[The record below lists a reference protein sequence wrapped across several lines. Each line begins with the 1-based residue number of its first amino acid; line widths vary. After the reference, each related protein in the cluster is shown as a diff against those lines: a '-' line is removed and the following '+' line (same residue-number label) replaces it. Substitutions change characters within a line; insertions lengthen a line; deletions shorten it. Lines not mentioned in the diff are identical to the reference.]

1 MRVFVPGRRRAHA
14 LTGPRSPAHLAD
26 GGTAVTVKEPVEPAQ
41 GATSAPGVLSRGHA
55 GKETWVV
62 LSFSL
67 VLALLLYRHPWRYA
81 NSAHIGVWG
90 DADEYTWFL
99 SWMPYALGHG
109 LNPLH
114 SAYVGSPN
122 GINLMW
128 NTSVLLPSFLISPL
142 TVLAGPLVSYNVLM
156 TAAPALSTTFA
167 YLAFRRWADMLP
179 AVVGGL
185 VFGFSPAVAS
195 QSVGHMAQ
203 VILVSAPLM
212 LILLDR
218 LFVVQSSRAWL
229 DGLLLGLLAWAQLLT
244 GEEIL
249 ALEAVAA
256 FIGAVVLCA
265 INHRRTVI
273 PRLRHAA
280 SGLVVAAV
288 VFGILSAP
296 FLGYQFLGPG
306 NVQNVHP
313 PNVYVNDFLNFFFP
327 TNVMQFSPTWFRLM
341 PWAAVGLP
349 ALAHYT
355 GNGSEEGAY
364 IGIPLLALLVTSVV
378 LARRRKVT
386 WVALAVAA
394 GTALLSMGSTLHFA
408 GHVSSSKQG
417 LPVPLPDDYLQR
429 LPFFHNLL
437 PDRFALLMF
446 LGVGLVLALGLSELG
461 ALGRAHWPLKATSWG
476 LAVIGLAF
484 ITPVIGYPY
493 NASPPQAAFTSGW
506 ACPMR
511 PSRVPPPTALVLP
524 AVDELNLRWQ
534 AESSFCFTMPS
545 ATGMTGTNG
554 AFAPSDVLLSVGS
567 PSYGLP
573 PITPALRQEAAR
585 ELSSMHVAEVIIGPW
600 QWSSPPETSADQA
613 QLVSWITALLGQGPA
628 QNGSTYL
635 WSHLPSANAISA
647 GGSPPVSTPPASGP
661 SSTAP
666 SSTAPSSTAPSSTAR

>member
-1 MRVFVPGRRRAHA
+1 
-14 LTGPRSPAHLAD
+14 
-26 GGTAVTVKEPVEPAQ
+26 
-41 GATSAPGVLSRGHA
+41 
-55 GKETWVV
+55 
-62 LSFSL
+62 L
-67 VLALLLYRHPWRYA
+67 VLAFSFVLAFLLYRHAWRYA
-81 NSAHIGVWG
+81 NSVHIGVWG

-114 SAYVGSPN
+114 SSYVAFPS

-128 NTSVLLPSFLISPL
+128 NTSVLLPSFIISPL
-142 TVLAGPLVSYNVLM
+142 TVIAGPIVSYNALM

-167 YLAFRRWADMLP
+167 YMAFRRWAGVLP
-179 AVVGGL
+179 ALVGAL

-203 VILVSAPLM
+203 VILISAPLM

-218 LFVVQSSRAWL
+218 LLVVQSSRAWL

-256 FIGAVVLCA
+256 LIGAVVLCA
-265 INHRRTVI
+265 INDRRAVI
-273 PRLRHAA
+273 PRLGHAA
-280 SGLVVAAV
+280 TGLVVAAV
-288 VFGILSAP
+288 VFGILAAP
-296 FLGYQFLGPG
+296 FLGYQLLGPG

-313 PNVYVNDFLNFFFP
+313 PNVYVNDFLNFFLP
-327 TNVMQFSPTWFRLM
+327 TNMTQFSPTWFRLM
-341 PWAAVGLP
+341 PWAAAGLP

-364 IGIPLLALLVTSVV
+364 IGIPLLVLFVGSLI

-429 LPFFHNLL
+429 LPFFQNVL

-446 LGVGLVLALGLSELG
+446 LGVGLVLALGLSELHD
-461 ALGRAHWPLKATSWG
+461 LGRASRPIKATGWG
-476 LAVIGLAF
+476 LAVVGLAA
-484 ITPVIGYPY
+484 IAPVIGYPY
-493 NASPPQAAFTSGW
+493 NASPPQPAFNTGW
-506 ACPMR
+506 ACPKR
-511 PSRVPPPTALVLP
+511 SSPGGPPPTALMLP

-534 AESSFCFTMPS
+534 AESGFCFTMPS

-554 AFAPSDVLLSVGS
+554 GFVSQDVLLSVGS

-573 PITPALRQEAAR
+573 PITPDLRQQAAR
-585 ELSSMHVAEVIIGPW
+585 ELSLMRIAEIVVSPW

-613 QLVSWITALLGQGPA
+613 QLVGWVTSLLGQNPA
-628 QNGSTYL
+628 HNGSTYL
-635 WSHLPSANAISA
+635 WSHLPSATAIEA
-647 GGSPPVSTPPASGP
+647 GSGSPWSSPGTPGP
-661 SSTAP
+661 SSTTTPTTASPNASGPGTSSP
-666 SSTAPSSTAPSSTAR
+666 SVSPPTRTTPGSTTPSTTTPSTTTPSTTTPSTTTPSTTTPSTTTPSTTVR